1 MNHIRVV
8 IDFDGLT
15 DPNLADEQ
23 QVRYQIS
30 LAMEKAGKLIFMG
43 DYTGV
48 CMSTDIPRIG
58 YTKIGTFKCEWPML
72 AHKARDPE
80 A

>member
-1 MNHIRVV
+1 MNHIRVT

-15 DPNLADEQ
+15 DLNLADEH

-43 DYTGV
+43 DDTGI
-48 CMSTDIPRIG
+48 CMSTDIPRVG
-58 YTKIGTFKCEWPML
+58 YTKIGTFKCEWPTL
-72 AHKARDPE
+72 ANKASYLE